1 MHNDVLA
8 RWTQFFPRCSSR
20 IFGWYNLSTTYA
32 PWSAVVSGVAC
43 WSKYATEALYLYATT
58 QVILSV
64 RQGHRI
70 TWNRFCCNHNKPGCN
85 IPVDLR
91 LEHVNRTGK
100 DALRRCGHQNL
111 TAAQTDTIGRA
122 LLNLHDIGR
131 HFDRVS
137 GITGRSSVTDTDI
150 NKDETKMLGQL
161 LQARVF
167 SNIPG
172 RLGHQGF
179 LDLSADPFSEKEL
192 DLANLKRYCLRWGAQ
207 YSELQRGVYSR
218 LYPIPRQASVSSL
231 PVRVVPKLQT
241 VYANTQL
248 KKKDGS
254 TWKCRE
260 HKVQD

>member
-1 MHNDVLA
+1 M
-8 RWTQFFPRCSSR
+8 
-20 IFGWYNLSTTYA
+20 
-32 PWSAVVSGVAC
+32 
-43 WSKYATEALYLYATT
+43 
-58 QVILSV
+58 
-64 RQGHRI
+64 
-70 TWNRFCCNHNKPGCN
+70 
-85 IPVDLR
+85 DLR

-231 PVRVVPKLQT
+231 PVRVVPT
-241 VYANTQL
+241 PRPSFCTCDDNTRPRPVIR
-248 KKKDGS
+248 
-254 TWKCRE
+254 CRGNSCPNGNWIHHDCCIRE
-260 HKVQD
+260 GGAPVGASILCRDCR